1 MTTPGT
7 AVVSEGARPE
17 AVVKPE
23 RQHGPAQRL
32 VMVTGLSGAG
42 RTTAINALADL
53 GFEAI
58 DGMPLSL
65 IPRLFEGTPL
75 PRPLVLGIDTRT
87 RGFSAA
93 ALTDLLDDLNRD
105 PQIALEL
112 LYLDASPESLLRR
125 YSETRRRH
133 PAAPAEDPRAGIARE
148 TDLLSP
154 VRSRADILIDTSDM
168 SPHDL
173 RAEMAAQFAPP
184 DAARLAV
191 TIQSFSYR
199 RGIPRG
205 VDVVLDCR
213 FLNNPY
219 WQEKLRHMDG
229 RDPDVAAYVRN
240 DPRFQAFFDQLLAL
254 VVLLLPAQAEEGKSH
269 FGIALG
275 CTGGRHRSVCVTE
288 MLAEALAADGWQVSK
303 RHRELEQ
310 RGDRAPNG

>member
-1 MTTPGT
+1 MISPGAVASAAASDT
-7 AVVSEGARPE
+7 AAAAGRDPE
-17 AVVKPE
+17 
-23 RQHGPAQRL
+23 PAQRL

-53 GFEAI
+53 GFEVI

-65 IPRLFEGTPL
+65 IPRLFEGPPL

-93 ALTDLLDDLNRD
+93 ALGDLLTDLAAD
-105 PQIALEL
+105 PRIALEL
-112 LYLDASPESLLRR
+112 LFLEASPDALLRR

-148 TDLLSP
+148 TDLLAA
-154 VRSRADILIDTSDM
+154 VRARADVLIDTSEM

-173 RAEMAAQFAPP
+173 RAEMTSQFAPP

-205 VDVVLDCR
+205 ADVVLDCR

-219 WQEKLRHMDG
+219 WQERLRHKDG

-240 DPRFQAFFDQLLAL
+240 DPRFNAFFERLAAL
-254 VVLLLPAQAEEGKSH
+254 VALLLPAHAEEGKSH

-275 CTGGRHRSVCVTE
+275 CTGGQHRSVCVTE
-288 MLAEALAADGWQVSK
+288 MLAETLAADGWQVSK
-303 RHRELEQ
+303 RHRELE
-310 RGDRAPNG
+310 GRAADGAR